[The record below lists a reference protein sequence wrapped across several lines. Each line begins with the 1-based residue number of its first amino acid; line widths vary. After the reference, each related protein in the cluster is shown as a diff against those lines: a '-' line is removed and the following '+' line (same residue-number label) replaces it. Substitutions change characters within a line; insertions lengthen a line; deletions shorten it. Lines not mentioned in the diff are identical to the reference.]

1 MIIAQN
7 APLAAAIQ
15 AGMLRGTIPADD
27 TIVRLC
33 DSVLDRIMGKARQ
46 QIDVFANSEGLKR
59 LDAYATWLQVQR
71 GEPPQIIS
79 AEVKELPESAIS

>member
-15 AGMLRGTIPADD
+15 AGMIRGTIPADD
-27 TIVRLC
+27 AIIRVC
-33 DSVLDRIMGKARQ
+33 DSILDRICGKARQ
-46 QIDVFANSEGLKR
+46 QVDLFHNADGLAR

-71 GEPPQIIS
+71 SDSIDGL
-79 AEVKELPESAIS
+79 VKQLPETTS